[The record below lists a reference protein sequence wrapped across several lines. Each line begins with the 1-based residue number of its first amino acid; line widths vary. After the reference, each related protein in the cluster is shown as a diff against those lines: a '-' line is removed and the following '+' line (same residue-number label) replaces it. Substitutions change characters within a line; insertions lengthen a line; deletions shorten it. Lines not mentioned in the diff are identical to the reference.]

1 MRRSETSGTPGIRSR
16 ARRPRRPGPR
26 PGRELALLVAGIIV
40 LAVNLRAS
48 ISGLPPVFPELSS
61 ALHLSSASIA
71 ALAAVPVLCFAVFSG
86 PAAPLSRRF
95 GDERVLLAALALL
108 AGGLLLRGAAPGSML
123 YPGTVLAGAAI
134 ALMNVLLPSLIKRRR
149 PEQAGLLIGGY
160 LLMLASGAVIG
171 SLIAVPVFRA
181 AGGGSGGSAWAVR
194 LTLGLW
200 ALPAAAAALAWL
212 PQLRHHTRPERPRP
226 ERPRPGAGR
235 PGGAGTAVY
244 RHALGWQVAAFFG
257 LQSLYYY
264 GTLSWLPILFRS
276 RGVSA
281 AGAGDLL
288 ALMNLGNTVTA
299 MLIPVL
305 AHRARDQRLLIA
317 ATVLAS
323 AGGLSGALF
332 APVGGA
338 AAWTLLLGL
347 GQGAGLALAI
357 FFTVA
362 RAPDP
367 VTAVSLSGFAQGAG
381 YLIAAA
387 GPLAVGFL
395 HAATGGW
402 TAPVLALLA
411 VAALEFW
418 AGWLAA
424 RARMLSPALLGAASP
439 AGPDG
444 PERPDSADGPN
455 CPGSPAGPESP
466 ESPGGIQRNL

>member
-1 MRRSETSGTPGIRSR
+1 V
-16 ARRPRRPGPR
+16 
-26 PGRELALLVAGIIV
+26 ALLVAAIMM

-48 ISGLPPVFPELSS
+48 ITGLPPVFPELSA

-71 ALAAVPVLCFAVFSG
+71 VLAAVPVICFGVFSV

-95 GDERVLLAALALL
+95 GEERVLLAALVLL
-108 AGGLLLRGAAPGSML
+108 VAGLLLRGAAPGTML

-134 ALMNVLLPSLIKRRR
+134 ALMNVLMPSLIKRRR

-160 LLMLASGAVIG
+160 LLTLASGAVVG

-181 AGGGSGGSAWAVR
+181 AGGAGGSQWAVR

-212 PQLRHHTRPERPRP
+212 PQVRYRTRPGRPA
-226 ERPRPGAGR
+226 PRPGQPGR
-235 PGGAGTAVY
+235 VAVH
-244 RHALGWQVAAFFG
+244 RHALARQVAAFMG
-257 LQSLYYY
+257 LQSVYYY
-264 GTLSWLPILFRS
+264 ATLSWLPTLFRS

-288 ALMNLGNTVTA
+288 ALMNLGNAVTA

-317 ATVLAS
+317 GTVLAS
-323 AGGLSGALF
+323 GAGLSGCLF

-338 AAWTLLLGL
+338 AAWTLLLGF

-367 VTAVSLSGFAQGAG
+367 VTSASLSGFAQGAG

-402 TAPVLALLA
+402 RVPVLALLGVLA
-411 VAALEFW
+411 FELW

-424 RARMLSPALLGAASP
+424 RARTLPAAGPDSP
-439 AGPDG
+439 AGP
-444 PERPDSADGPN
+444 
-455 CPGSPAGPESP
+455 GSPGTPHT
-466 ESPGGIQRNL
+466 NL

>member
-1 MRRSETSGTPGIRSR
+1 
-16 ARRPRRPGPR
+16 
-26 PGRELALLVAGIIV
+26 VAGIIV

-48 ISGLPPVFPELSS
+48 IAGLPPVFPELAS
-61 ALHLSSASIA
+61 ALRLSSASIA
-71 ALAAVPVLCFAVFSG
+71 TLAAVPVLCFAVFSG
-86 PAAPLSRRF
+86 SAAPLSRRF
-95 GDERVLLAALALL
+95 GEERVLLAALALL
-108 AGGLLLRGAAPGSML
+108 AGGLLLRGAAPGSLL

-160 LLMLASGAVIG
+160 LLTLAGGAVIG

-181 AGGGSGGSAWAVR
+181 AGGGPGGSAWAVR

-212 PQLRHHTRPERPRP
+212 PQLRHRTRPERPW
-226 ERPRPGAGR
+226 PRAVRRGRAGA
-235 PGGAGTAVY
+235 ALY
-244 RHALGWQVAAFFG
+244 RHALGWQVAAFMG

-264 GTLSWLPILFRS
+264 ATLSWLPTLFRS

-281 AGAGDLL
+281 PGAGDLL
-288 ALMNLGNTVTA
+288 ALMNLGNAVTA

-317 ATVLAS
+317 ATTLAS
-323 AGGLSGALF
+323 AGGLSGTLF

-338 AAWTLLLGL
+338 AAWTLLLGF

-357 FFTVA
+357 FFTMA

-367 VTAVSLSGFAQGAG
+367 VTAASLSGFAQGAG

-402 TAPVLALLA
+402 TVPVLALLA

-418 AGWLAA
+418 AGWLAS
-424 RARMLSPALLGAASP
+424 RARTLPPASPGPAGPGSPRKPDSARKPGSPGKPDSP
-439 AGPDG
+439 AGPD
-444 PERPDSADGPN
+444 SH
-455 CPGSPAGPESP
+455 
-466 ESPGGIQRNL
+466 GGIQPNL

>member
-1 MRRSETSGTPGIRSR
+1 
-16 ARRPRRPGPR
+16 
-26 PGRELALLVAGIIV
+26 VAGIIV

-226 ERPRPGAGR
+226 GAGR
-235 PGGAGTAVY
+235 PGRAGTAVY
-244 RHALGWQVAAFFG
+244 RHALGWQVAAFMG

-264 GTLSWLPILFRS
+264 ATLSWLPTLFRS

-288 ALMNLGNTVTA
+288 ALMNLGNAVTA

-317 ATVLAS
+317 ATILAS
-323 AGGLSGALF
+323 AAGLSGTLF

-338 AAWTLLLGL
+338 AAWTLLLGF
-347 GQGAGLALAI
+347 GQGAALGLAI
-357 FFTVA
+357 FFTMA

-367 VTAVSLSGFAQGAG
+367 VTAASLSGFAQGAG

-424 RARMLSPALLGAASP
+424 RARTLPPASPGAASP
-439 AGPDG
+439 AGPG
-444 PERPDSADGPN
+444 SPGKPDSPDSPD
-455 CPGSPAGPESP
+455 SPAGPDSH
-466 ESPGGIQRNL
+466 GGIQPDL